1 MKTLQRH
8 AGDGPYGQT
17 MRAKAAE
24 TWWAR
29 ALRSVVGGRRVILAG
44 SVAAAWTEHLP
55 ILRDAGAT
63 DLLVVATEGA
73 GVGPLPDVPTVVVTP
88 PAGLPLMD
96 RIHFANR
103 SLEQPSPRVVE
114 ALTEFDPDRT
124 AVVIGTFLN
133 TASHLDGRPF
143 LAYRHAE
150 WIALEDK
157 VVVDAFWDRAGVER
171 QPSVV
176 VPLADAAEA
185 FPSLDRGHG
194 TVWAADARDGFHG
207 GAEHTHWVIDE
218 LSATRA
224 RAALAAHCDQVRV
237 MPFVDGV
244 PCSIHGIVLPDGVA
258 VLRPV
263 EMIVLRRILEDSSR
277 EFFYAGCATFWDPAD
292 DVRTQMVDVARRVGE
307 QLRAEVDF
315 KGTFTVDGVAAPDG
329 FWPTEL
335 NPRFGAGINTIA
347 RAGGEIPILLIN
359 EVVGSGLPLGISA
372 AELERELVSL
382 ADAHRGGGTWKP
394 GLSSPVAVEDRPAVF
409 ESGGWRWASNGDDPA
424 AVAGMVTAGDGI
436 VRCRYVPGPTP
447 VGPSTG
453 AQAAAFWRFAAAE
466 LGTPTVDLFPAGPD

>member
-1 MKTLQRH
+1 MGANT
-8 AGDGPYGQT
+8 AD
-17 MRAKAAE
+17 
-24 TWWAR
+24 TWWAN

-44 SVAAAWTEHLP
+44 TVAAAWTEHLP
-55 ILRDAGAT
+55 VLHDAGAA

-73 GVGPLPDVPTVVVTP
+73 GVGPQPAAPTVVVTP
-88 PAGLPLMD
+88 PAGLPLME

-103 SLEQPSPRVVE
+103 ALEEPSPEVVE
-114 ALTEFDPDRT
+114 AVRDFDPDGT

-133 TASHLDGRPF
+133 SASHLDGRPF
-143 LAYRHAE
+143 LAYRRPE
-150 WIALEDK
+150 WVALEDK
-157 VVVDAFWDRAGVER
+157 VVVDAFWDRAGVAR

-176 VPLADAAEA
+176 VPLADAAQA
-185 FPSLDRGHG
+185 APSLDRGQG

-207 GAEHTHWVIDE
+207 GAEHTHWVTDE
-218 LSATRA
+218 QSASQA
-224 RAALAAHCDQVRV
+224 HAALAEHCDQVRV
-237 MPFVDGV
+237 MPFVEGV
-244 PCSIHGIVLPDGVA
+244 PCSIHGMVLPDGLA

-263 EMIVLRRILEDSSR
+263 EMVVLRRVLDDGSPG
-277 EFFYAGCATFWDPAD
+277 FFYAGCATFWDPSD
-292 DVRTQMVDVARRVGE
+292 DIRAQMVGVARRVGE

-347 RAGGEIPILLIN
+347 RAGGDVPILLIN
-359 EVVGSGLPLGISA
+359 EVAGSGLPLGISA
-372 AELERELVSL
+372 IDLERELVPV

-394 GLSSPVAVEDRPAVF
+394 GLSSPVAVDDRPAVF
-409 ESGGWRWASNGDDPA
+409 ESGVWRWAGDDDDQA
-424 AVAGMVTAGDGI
+424 AIAGTIMAGESI

-453 AQAAAFWRFAAAE
+453 ERAAAFWRFAAAE
-466 LGTPTVDLFPAGPD
+466 FGTPTADLSPAGPD